1 MKTNSSILK
10 VLSKKLALMMMMGAI
25 AIGAFAT
32 LGDGKASDVTP
43 KKKSLLSIRKSYKPG
58 SLSLKSNYSF
68 RGSQV
73 IGNQASQYINLNTTI
88 TYQSGHT
95 SYTVPLKKKVMLNDK
110 IVFNPNAATR
120 R

>member
-1 MKTNSSILK
+1 MVGL
-10 VLSKKLALMMMMGAI
+10 MGAI

-32 LGDGKASDVTP
+32 LGDGKASDVNP
-43 KKKSLLSIRKSYKPG
+43 KKQSLLSIRKSYKPG
-58 SLSLKSNYSF
+58 SLSLKTNYSF

-73 IGNQASQYINLNTTI
+73 IGSPDNQYINLTTPI

-95 SYTVPLKKKVMLNDK
+95 SYTVPLRKKMMLNDK

>member
-1 MKTNSSILK
+1 M
-10 VLSKKLALMMMMGAI
+10 ALVTLMGAI
-25 AIGAFAT
+25 AVGAFAT
-32 LGDGKASDVTP
+32 LGDGKLSDVNP
-43 KKKSLLSIRKSYKPG
+43 KKKSLLSINKTYRPG
-58 SLSLKSNYSF
+58 TLSLRLNYNF

-73 IGNQASQYINLNTTI
+73 IGAQENQYISLNTPI

-95 SYTVPLKKKVMLNDK
+95 SYTVPLKKKMILNDK